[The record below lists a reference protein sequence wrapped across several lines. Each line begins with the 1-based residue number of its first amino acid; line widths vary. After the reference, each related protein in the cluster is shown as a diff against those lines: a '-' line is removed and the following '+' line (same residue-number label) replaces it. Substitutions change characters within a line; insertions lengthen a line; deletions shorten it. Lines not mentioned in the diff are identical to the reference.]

1 MCTEVY
7 CLMKKILVGMI
18 TLVLCVSASKA
29 ADTVRVM
36 TYNVLKFSQDNVDGR
51 IPNFARIIDSI
62 RPDVMVCQEVDDAS
76 MGPLFV
82 TDVFTW
88 APFAGTPF
96 IDGPDTDC
104 QLFYDQTKFD
114 FLSQRRIST
123 ELRDIAEFTLVTRP
137 TNALPPDTV
146 VFYGC
151 HLKASDGSSE
161 AQQRAREVAAMMAQM
176 TTRRFAFVVG
186 DMNVYSPQEQ
196 AYRNITGE
204 TAVRTFV
211 DLIGLAWMR
220 NTPSFAGW
228 YTQCTR
234 ASLVSSCG
242 GGVDGGLDD
251 RFDFI
256 FVSQQLEP
264 RVVKNS
270 YTHFGNDGLPRLNAS
285 INNPTNTL
293 VSQAMADAL
302 LCASDHLPVFVD
314 VILGDVQ
321 ASVDDEGALQPTLYY
336 NDAEAIITN
345 CTIGAPITITDLNGR
360 VVYRINATSDVM
372 NITVSHFPH
381 GMYFLQHA
389 LLSSRLAL

>member
-1 MCTEVY
+1 
-7 CLMKKILVGMI
+7 MKYSIALLAAFILLSQTGI
-18 TLVLCVSASKA
+18 A

-161 AQQRAREVAAMMAQM
+161 AQQRAREVSAMMAQM
-176 TTRRFAFVVG
+176 TSRRFALIVG
-186 DMNVYSPQEQ
+186 DMNVYSPQEP
-196 AYRNITGE
+196 AYRNITGT
-204 TAVRTFV
+204 TAVRLFIDPLGPV
-211 DLIGLAWMR
+211 WMR

-234 ASLVSSCG
+234 ATLVSSCG

-251 RFDFI
+251 RFDYI
-256 FVSQQLEP
+256 FVSEDLAP
-264 RVVKNS
+264 RVVEDS

-302 LCASDHLPVFVD
+302 LCASDHLPIYVD

-321 ASVDDEGALQPTLYY
+321 ASVDDQGALVPVLHINGT
-336 NDAEAIITN
+336 EAIITN
-345 CTIGAPITITDLNGR
+345 CTIGSPITITDLNGR
-360 VVYRINATSDVM
+360 VIYRINASSEVM
-372 NITVSHFPH
+372 HITVSHFPH
-381 GMYFLQHA
+381 GLFFLHHTT
-389 LLSSRLAL
+389 LTSTLAH

>member
-1 MCTEVY
+1 MLVNWG
-7 CLMKKILVGMI
+7 MKLLSLFIALLI
-18 TLVLCVSASKA
+18 SAHTLYS

-51 IPNFARIIDSI
+51 IPNFARIVDSI

-82 TDVFTW
+82 ADVFTW

-104 QLFYDQTKFD
+104 QLFYDQLKFD
-114 FLSQRRIST
+114 FISQRRITT
-123 ELRDIAEFTLVTRP
+123 ELRDIAEFTLATRP
-137 TNALPPDTV
+137 NNDLPPDTI

-151 HLKASDGSSE
+151 HLKASDGTSE

-176 TTRRFAFVVG
+176 TDRRFAFVVG
-186 DMNVYSPQEQ
+186 DMNVYSPQEP
-196 AYRNITGE
+196 AYRNITGS
-204 TAVRTFV
+204 TAVRMFIDPLGPV
-211 DLIGLAWMR
+211 WMR

-234 ASLVSSCG
+234 ATLVSSCG

-251 RFDFI
+251 RFDYI
-256 FVSQQLEP
+256 FVSEDLRP
-264 RVVKNS
+264 RIVEDS
-270 YTHFGNDGLPRLNAS
+270 YTHFGNDGLPRLSAS

-314 VILGDVQ
+314 VVVGDVQ
-321 ASVDDEGALQPTLYY
+321 ASVDDHGALKPSLRMT
-336 NDAEAIITN
+336 ESEVMISN
-345 CTIGAPITITDLNGR
+345 CTIGQPITITDLSGR
-360 VVYRINATSDVM
+360 IVYRINATSEVM
-372 NITVSHFPH
+372 SISVSHLPH
-381 GMYFLQHA
+381 GLYFLHHTT
-389 LLSSRLAL
+389 LTSRLAV

>member
-1 MCTEVY
+1 
-7 CLMKKILVGMI
+7 MKHTVIALIAGILLSHSGM
-18 TLVLCVSASKA
+18 A

-176 TTRRFAFVVG
+176 TTRRFAFVAG
-186 DMNVYSPQEQ
+186 DLNVYSPQEQ
-196 AYRNITGE
+196 AYRNITGS
-204 TAVRTFV
+204 TAVRTFIDPLGPV
-211 DLIGLAWMR
+211 WMR

-234 ASLVSSCG
+234 ATQVSSCG

-302 LCASDHLPVFVD
+302 LCASDHLPIYVD

-321 ASVDDEGALQPTLYY
+321 ASVGDEGAPVPTIRFTGS
-336 NDAEAIITN
+336 EAIITH
-345 CTIGAPITITDLNGR
+345 CTIGSPITITDLNGR
-360 VVYRINATSDVM
+360 VVYRINATSEVM
-372 NITVSHFPH
+372 NITVSHLPH
-381 GMYFLQHA
+381 GIYFFHH
-389 LLSSRLAL
+389 STHTSTLAH